1 MKDVKNITLNSAVE
15 LQVEL
20 KNPQH
25 VRAKL
30 EDVEGTSHLI
40 EDDVIYTERD
50 GIITAI
56 SIWARPIV
64 DRGARGVEK
73 IIITNGAVNVYI
85 REVVYTSPQDV
96 LDDVRIILNDML
108 GRTNAGRVLD
118 TPFYTLNIK

>member
-15 LQVEL
+15 LQVEV
-20 KNPQH
+20 KNPQY

-30 EDVEGTSHLI
+30 ADVEGTSHLI

-56 SIWARPIV
+56 SIWGRPITV
-64 DRGARGVEK
+64 RGVRGVEK

>member
-1 MKDVKNITLNSAVE
+1 MKNITLNSAVE

-40 EDDVIYTERD
+40 EDEVIYTERD
-50 GIITAI
+50 GIVTAV
-56 SIWARPIV
+56 SIWGRPIT
-64 DRGARGVEK
+64 DRGVRGIEK
-73 IIITNGAVNVYI
+73 IIITNGTVNVYT
-85 REVVYTSPQDV
+85 RALVYTSPQDV
-96 LDDVRIILNDML
+96 LDEVRIILNGML

-118 TPFYTLNIK
+118 TPFYTLSIK